1 MELFLNG
8 EPLLPKKTY
17 KPMELPEDWQVTP
30 MIVRLGSYF
39 FDDTPLIGRIV
50 DFNLWDR

>member
-1 MELFLNG
+1 MEVFLNG
-8 EPLLPKKTY
+8 EPLIPGKNNKLT
-17 KPMELPEDWQVTP
+17 ELPPDWQITP
-30 MIVRLGSYF
+30 MIVMLGSYF